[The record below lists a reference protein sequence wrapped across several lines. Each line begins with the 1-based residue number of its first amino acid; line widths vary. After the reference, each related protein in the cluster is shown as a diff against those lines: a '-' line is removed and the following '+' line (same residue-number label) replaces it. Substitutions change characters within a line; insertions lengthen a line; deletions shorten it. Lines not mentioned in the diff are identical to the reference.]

1 MTTALILFGTFGWL
15 VGMSVVYGMCT
26 GRDVQNCAQEAA
38 GFATASGLILIIAGM
53 LLSAI

>member
-53 LLSAI
+53 LLSAT